1 MITTRAIAEI
11 QIDKPARTREFV
23 REFDTEWERA
33 VRMIKRKVRWVKKDD
48 GVLQPQCGF

>member
-11 QIDKPARTREFV
+11 QIDKPTLTQEFI
-23 REFDTEWERA
+23 REFDVEWERA
-33 VRMIKRKVRWVKKDD
+33 VRMIKRKVRRVKKDD

>member
-11 QIDKPARTREFV
+11 QIDKPTLTQEFI
-23 REFDTEWERA
+23 REFDMEWERA
-33 VRMIKRKVRWVKKDD
+33 VRMIKRKVLWVKKDD